1 MKDDMYPLFCFSV
14 SSRVTP
20 KKSQFLKCRLLGKKK
35 NEAFFTWKLLV
46 LCWELL
52 FLGSVVWSCFFFL
65 VRTPVSFLQMFC

>member
-35 NEAFFTWKLLV
+35 KKKLFSLGNCLFCVGSSFFWEALFGLV
-46 LCWELL
+46 
-52 FLGSVVWSCFFFL
+52 FFF
-65 VRTPVSFLQMFC
+65 